1 MRKIILAAVLLLS
14 CLFADAQGWDYGPR
28 FEINGGYSLA
38 PFAQAERFNT
48 GWINSGTLG
57 SIFRPYNSE
66 IKMTGAFCVEFGIR
80 TSRRWTISLM
90 TSYNHVFSS
99 KSVQAYKTEDGAY
112 VSMRSSNVNG
122 NNIAFIPRW
131 RFDYIIKPGFRMYS
145 SFGFGYG
152 FYFNY
157 STDEEFYYE
166 QMQAEAQLV
175 PLGISF
181 GKKWFGLVETGIG
194 TQYMGGR
201 IGFGYRF

>member
-1 MRKIILAAVLLLS
+1 MRKILAATVVLLT
-14 CLFADAQGWDYGPR
+14 CFITDAQEWDYGPR

-38 PFAQAERFNT
+38 PYAQAERFNT
-48 GWINSGTLG
+48 GWISTGTLA
-57 SIFRPYNSE
+57 SIFRPYTAE
-66 IKMTGAFCVEFGIR
+66 VKMTGAFSAEFAYRAG
-80 TSRRWTISLM
+80 RRWTISLM

-99 KSVQAYKTEDGAY
+99 QSIQAYKTEDGGS
-112 VSMRSSNVNG
+112 VSMRSAKVNG
-122 NNIAFIPRW
+122 NCLAFIPRW

-152 FYFNY
+152 LYFNY
-157 STDEEFYYE
+157 TTDEEFGYE
-166 QMQAEAQLV
+166 PIQPEAQLV

-181 GKKWFGLVETGIG
+181 GRKWFGLVETGIG